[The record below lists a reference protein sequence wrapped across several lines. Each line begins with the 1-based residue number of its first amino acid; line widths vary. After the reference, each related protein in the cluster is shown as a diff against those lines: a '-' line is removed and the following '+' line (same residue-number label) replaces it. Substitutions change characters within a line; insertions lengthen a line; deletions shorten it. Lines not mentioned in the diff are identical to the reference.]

1 MQSRNSKNYKG
12 VDVSHWS
19 GNIDYKSILESG
31 IDIVYIKASEGK
43 SYVDPMLHTN
53 YKNAKNKGLLI
64 GFYHFFRASSESDA
78 IAEAHHFVNTIK
90 SYKSNCRLALDI
102 EVTNGLNKS
111 TITNLC
117 IKFLEEVKKLTE
129 LDVVIY
135 TYTSF
140 IKANFNKIINVYP
153 LWVAHYGV
161 KTPGDNGIWD
171 NWIGFQYSE
180 SGSVRGM
187 PGKVD
192 LNEFTSGI
200 LLEDKNSTTEKPV
213 NNNAIKEEYINY
225 KVKPGDTLS
234 EIAKKYD
241 TTVSSIASLNNI
253 SNVNLIYVN
262 QVLKIKKIK

>member
-1 MQSRNSKNYKG
+1 
-12 VDVSHWS
+12 
-19 GNIDYKSILESG
+19 
-31 IDIVYIKASEGK
+31 
-43 SYVDPMLHTN
+43 MLHTN
-53 YKNAKNKGLLI
+53 YINAKSQGLLI
-64 GFYHFFRASSESDA
+64 VFYHFFRASSESDA

-140 IKANFNKIINVYP
+140 IKGNFNKKINVYP
-153 LWVAHYGV
+153 LWIAHYGV
-161 KTPGDNGIWD
+161 STPDNNGIWD

-180 SGSVRGM
+180 SGSVRGI

-192 LNEFTSGI
+192 LDEFTSGI
-200 LLEDKNSTTEKPV
+200 LLKGKDSTTEKPV
-213 NNNAIKEEYINY
+213 NNNTIKEEYINY
-225 KVKPGDTLS
+225 KVKPGDTL
-234 EIAKKYD
+234 
-241 TTVSSIASLNNI
+241 
-253 SNVNLIYVN
+253 
-262 QVLKIKKIK
+262 